1 MTTFSR
7 NPNAQR
13 ERERINAL
21 FMEYKGE
28 VKQVASNV
36 FGEQLTPLTKRET
49 RGKNARKMIA
59 HDVGVANKRKKV

>member
-21 FMEYKGE
+21 LMEYKGE

-36 FGEQLTPLTKRET
+36 FGEQLTPLTKRKAQ
-49 RGKNARKMIA
+49 GQVAREMIA
-59 HDVGVANKRKKV
+59 HDVGVAQQRKKV